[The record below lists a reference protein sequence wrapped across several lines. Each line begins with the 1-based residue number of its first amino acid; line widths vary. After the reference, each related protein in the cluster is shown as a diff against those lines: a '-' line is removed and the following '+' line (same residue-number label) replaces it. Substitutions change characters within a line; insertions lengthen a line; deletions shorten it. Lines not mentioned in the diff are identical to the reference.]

1 MEKVI
6 PFLKKDFFVEKVSQ
20 EPALKQNVQC
30 SNILFDTLLSS
41 SKNAMPPKTG
51 PPGQDDAKPLPGP
64 RAGMF
69 LKLHILVLNTFR
81 FQQIIL

>member
-6 PFLKKDFFVEKVSQ
+6 PLLKKDFVEKISQ
-20 EPALKQNVQC
+20 ESAFKRNIKC
-30 SNILFDTLLSS
+30 ANILIKTLLSS
-41 SKNAMPPKTG
+41 SKNPMPPKTS

-64 RAGMF
+64 SAGMF